1 MSKDG
6 ADIVHFFH
14 DKSRPN
20 QKILFQRGDE
30 IKSLVRTNR
39 DVRRQFAKTVHSE
52 YTKSKGYGCVTD
64 M

>member
-6 ADIVHFFH
+6 ADVVHFFH

-30 IKSLVRTNR
+30 IKTLVRTNH
-39 DVRRQFAKTVHSE
+39 DVRRQFAKSSSVRI
-52 YTKSKGYGCVTD
+52 KKQGARICD
-64 M
+64 